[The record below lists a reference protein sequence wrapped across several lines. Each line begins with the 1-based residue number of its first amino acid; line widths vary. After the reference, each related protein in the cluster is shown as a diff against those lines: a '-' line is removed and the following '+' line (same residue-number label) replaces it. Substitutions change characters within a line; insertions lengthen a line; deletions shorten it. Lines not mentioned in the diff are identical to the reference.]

1 MKHVTI
7 SSFAKE
13 EKPVERMYEYGPQV
27 LSDAELLA
35 VILRTG
41 TSKQNVVELSQ
52 MILQAH
58 PNVKGI
64 ASLPYFSMQELME
77 LSGVGIVKASQILA
91 LAEISKRISRQNAK
105 EHMRFNSPESIAD
118 YFMEDVRY
126 LAQEKTFAPFLDSS
140 NSIIYQKQLAEGSI
154 RKCFMEPRE
163 IFLQALKWNAVSIII
178 LHNHPSGYPEPSEA
192 DRRIT
197 ERIEK
202 LGNELGIHLL
212 DHIILGNKRYFS
224 FKERGLLGEVR

>member
-77 LSGVGIVKASQILA
+77 LSGVGIVKASRILA

-126 LAQEKTFAPFLDSS
+126 LAQEKTFALFLDSS
-140 NSIIYQKQLAEGSI
+140 NSIIYRNNWQK
-154 RKCFMEPRE
+154 
-163 IFLQALKWNAVSIII
+163 AVFENVLWS
-178 LHNHPSGYPEPSEA
+178 PE
-192 DRRIT
+192 
-197 ERIEK
+197 K
-202 LGNELGIHLL
+202 
-212 DHIILGNKRYFS
+212 YFY
-224 FKERGLLGEVR
+224 RL